1 MTTATIN
8 VTLRLDKNLK
18 EQADEFFNNLGLS
31 LNSAIN
37 MFIKQSLRERQLP
50 FLPSL
55 NTPNAETRAALD
67 EADRM
72 LKDPYLKTYSVDDLL
87 TELKNN
93 APRHSNI
100 PISQRLQT
108 RNQTRQRHSEVG

>member
-1 MTTATIN
+1 MLCKESLMTTATIN

-72 LKDPYLKTYSVDDLL
+72 LKDPHLKTYSVDDLL
-87 TELKNN
+87 TELKK
-93 APRHSNI
+93 
-100 PISQRLQT
+100 
-108 RNQTRQRHSEVG
+108 

>member
-1 MTTATIN
+1 MALKYVQCKCFARGILMTTATIN

-31 LNSAIN
+31 LNSGIN

-67 EADRM
+67 EARACYI
-72 LKDPYLKTYSVDDLL
+72 LK
-87 TELKNN
+87 
-93 APRHSNI
+93 
-100 PISQRLQT
+100 RLACG
-108 RNQTRQRHSEVG
+108 SAVYKAEILVCM

>member
-37 MFIKQSLRERQLP
+37 MFIRQSLRERQLP

-72 LKDPYLKTYSVDDLL
+72 LKV
-87 TELKNN
+87 ELGRGRGISNLDKKARITRP
-93 APRHSNI
+93 APLI
-100 PISQRLQT
+100 
-108 RNQTRQRHSEVG
+108 